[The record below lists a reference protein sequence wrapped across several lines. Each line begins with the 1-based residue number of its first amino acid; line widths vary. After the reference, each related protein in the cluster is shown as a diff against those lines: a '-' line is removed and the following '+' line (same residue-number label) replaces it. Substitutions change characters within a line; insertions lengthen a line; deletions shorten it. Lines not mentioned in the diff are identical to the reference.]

1 MVFVKIGL
9 SFKGA
14 FYSAFSSQGR
24 LSPPKPAN
32 QTPSHVDVSAPQEQ
46 DLDFPPE
53 TLNPSR
59 EVSMRLCC
67 RWRPSP
73 VLYGRGNILWLS
85 LEVEMFDDVL
95 GQVEFYKWRKLNSM
109 SLGIPKSTIPSYS
122 WTVLKNLRSAG
133 FNTYLVGGCVR
144 DLLLNKVPKDFDV
157 ITTATLEQVKR
168 KFRYAIIIGKRFPI
182 CRVKVKGMIVEV
194 SSFET
199 AAKNS
204 RRKEVGIPQMK
215 TRLDSKDLVCWKDSM
230 YRDFTINSLYFD
242 PFRNAIFDFNNG
254 VMDVKS
260 LKLRTVIPAQS
271 SFQEDQARI
280 LRGLRLA
287 ARLNLSL
294 SKETEAAIY
303 SLSSLVADLCKS
315 RINLEINYMLSYG
328 AAEPSL
334 LLLKRFKLL
343 EILLPFHAAYL
354 SEQVHNGLDQRSVML
369 MKLFF
374 NLDMLITCD
383 RPCDQS
389 MWVAIMAFHMALYS
403 NPQHAVVVLTFASL
417 LYHQTW
423 TESIEFARQNAKA
436 TRIYVPEVLDAS
448 HDLSDDEIAERVTR
462 FAWQVANSV
471 NILTRKDCL
480 VEAMTR
486 FQEIPPSSLVFVS
499 ENMGHKVKDIFKIL
513 EKDVTSLEASKR
525 VVYINHNLLTAGK
538 AHQVR
543 FVLGKIIL
551 DTLLTI
557 AKQDNMEMKNPLPEL
572 EVLDQN
578 KIKTNVSSNNE
589 LPRESARVKTM
600 INDNSVITDE
610 KLSRQ
615 TGRDKIPNVK
625 LSSLF

>member
-1 MVFVKIGL
+1 MSMSQHLKSKTLISRLKPFLRLERFRSGFVVDGGL
-9 SFKGA
+9 AQFCTDAGTCSG
-14 FYSAFSSQGR
+14 S
-24 LSPPKPAN
+24 
-32 QTPSHVDVSAPQEQ
+32 
-46 DLDFPPE
+46 
-53 TLNPSR
+53 
-59 EVSMRLCC
+59 
-67 RWRPSP
+67 
-73 VLYGRGNILWLS
+73 
-85 LEVEMFDDVL
+85 
-95 GQVEFYKWRKLNSM
+95 GQVEFCKWRKLDAT
-109 SLGIPKSTIPSYS
+109 SLGIPKSTLPSYS
-122 WTVLKNLRSAG
+122 WIVLKNLRSAG

-199 AAKNS
+199 AAKKS
-204 RRKEVGIPQMK
+204 RRKEVSIPQRQ
-215 TRLDSKDLVCWKDSM
+215 TRLNSKDLVCWKDSK

-260 LKLRTVIPAQS
+260 LKLRTVIPAQT

-294 SKETEAAIY
+294 SKETEAAIC

-343 EILLPFHAAYL
+343 EILLPFQAAYL
-354 SEQVHNGLDQRSVML
+354 SEQEHNGLDQRSVML

-374 NLDMLITCD
+374 NLDLLITCD

-389 MWVAIMAFHMALYS
+389 MWVAIMAFHMALFS
-403 NPQHAVVVLTFASL
+403 NPQHIVVVLTFASL

-423 TESIEFARQNAKA
+423 TESIEFARKNAKA
-436 TRIYVPEVLDAS
+436 TQIYVPEVLDAS

-462 FAWQVANSV
+462 FAGQVAKSV
-471 NILTRKDCL
+471 DILTRIDCL
-480 VEAMTR
+480 IEAMTR
-486 FQEIPPSSLVFVS
+486 FREIQPSNLVFVS
-499 ENMGHKVKDIFKIL
+499 VNMGSKVKDIFKIL
-513 EKDVTSLEASKR
+513 SKDVTSLEASNKR
-525 VVYINHNLLTAGK
+525 VVCINHNLLTAGK
-538 AHQVR
+538 THQVR

-551 DTLLTI
+551 DSLLAI
-557 AKQDNMEMKNPLPEL
+557 AKQDNMEMKNPHPEL

-578 KIKTNVSSNNE
+578 MNKRNLSSNNE
-589 LPRESARVKTM
+589 LPSESARLKTM
-600 INDNSVITDE
+600 FNDNSVITDD
-610 KLSRQ
+610 KF
-615 TGRDKIPNVK
+615 GRDKIPKGK